1 MKRLLILTAVSLS
14 AGALGCKCC
23 GLCGGGAPTAVYR
36 PPCPTPACGAGATY
50 GSAPGGYVVPGA
62 TSTPV
67 LTVPQTVPTYPGPEA
82 YTPAN

>member
-1 MKRLLILTAVSLS
+1 MKRLLILSAVSLS
-14 AGALGCKCC
+14 AGAMGCKCC

-36 PPCPTPACGAGATY
+36 PACPTPACAPACGSPGA
-50 GSAPGGYVVPGA
+50 YVAPGA

-67 LTVPQTVPTYPGPEA
+67 LTVPSTVPAQTYPGPEA